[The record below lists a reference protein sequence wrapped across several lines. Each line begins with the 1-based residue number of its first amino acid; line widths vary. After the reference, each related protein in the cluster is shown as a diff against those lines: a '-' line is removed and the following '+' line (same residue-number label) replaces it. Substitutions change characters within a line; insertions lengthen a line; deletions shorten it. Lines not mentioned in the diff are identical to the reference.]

1 MGVHAE
7 FENLS
12 DPIACQD
19 TACIVATSLSM
30 SWLCVSTLISFR
42 LRVSK
47 IDYQMSFRDQLL
59 RVGRVAVF
67 LQVAGRGY
75 GKNSRVQQRVISMD
89 VLTVSEPPEE
99 ATRLRLPHAAF
110 DVESEGLSRDQCVL
124 PAFWSVTMYDGKS
137 QFLIKNPINRYL
149 INSPMLPQMKKNP
162 DGSLTLYIQ
171 KDSPGKAKESNWLP
185 AANDTIYPG
194 NAPLQ

>member
-1 MGVHAE
+1 MHCCDVTQHELALRL
-7 FENLS
+7 NLDLLS
-12 DPIACQD
+12 TFTECPLEG
-19 TACIVATSLSM
+19 TA
-30 SWLCVSTLISFR
+30 R

-110 DVESEGLSRDQCVL
+110 DVESEGLS
-124 PAFWSVTMYDGKS
+124 
-137 QFLIKNPINRYL
+137 
-149 INSPMLPQMKKNP
+149 
-162 DGSLTLYIQ
+162 
-171 KDSPGKAKESNWLP
+171 
-185 AANDTIYPG
+185 
-194 NAPLQ
+194 